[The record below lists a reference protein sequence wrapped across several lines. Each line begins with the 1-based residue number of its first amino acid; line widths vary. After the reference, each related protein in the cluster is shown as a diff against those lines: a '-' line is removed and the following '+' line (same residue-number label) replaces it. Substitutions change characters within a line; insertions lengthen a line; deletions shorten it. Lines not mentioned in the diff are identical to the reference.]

1 MHGICDDPL
10 CGYDYVDYQFIT
22 ATSLVI
28 LYASLVFVLSYRV
41 TLNIIHSA
49 HHYAAGWL
57 PERCRYYAALVFAP
71 RAANAVT
78 IQWRHANTHKWIAYG
93 AGVLSLSAEVSSWPN
108 THKKRQYNREIQLM
122 K

>member
-49 HHYAAGWL
+49 HHYATGWL

-78 IQWRHANTHKWIAYG
+78 IQWRHACT
-93 AGVLSLSAEVSSWPN
+93 
-108 THKKRQYNREIQLM
+108 
-122 K
+122 